1 MTSHPSH
8 PSPPSI
14 HVLIAD
20 DHLVVREGLR
30 AILEA
35 ASDLVLVGEAA
46 DGAEAVQL
54 AAELSPDVV
63 LMDLRMPNVDGIEA
77 IRRIK
82 ARCPDVEIVILTTYD
97 DDEHIVRGLRAGAR
111 GYLDT
116 SAGIQPLEIPVADAD
131 RGAGDVHPL
140 GNPHFLT
147 DPLEGLRVARL
158 IHRKLVEL
166 RPENRA
172 VFDGQLEIGGALELG
187 DGHFDAAVTQ
197 IEAVCVP
204 LTAVADNGHL
214 FALQRVYWRVFFIV
228 DLQCHDH

>member
-1 MTSHPSH
+1 MTSH

-14 HVLIAD
+14 RVLIAD

-77 IRRIK
+77 IRQIK

-97 DDEHIVRGLRAGAR
+97 DDEYIVRGLRAGAR
-111 GYLDT
+111 GYLLKDT
-116 SAGIQPLEIPVADAD
+116 GRQVLFEAIRAAARGESLLPSAVVEKV
-131 RGAGDVHPL
+131 
-140 GNPHFLT
+140 
-147 DPLEGLRVARL
+147 VARL
-158 IHRKLVEL
+158 AEPQPVEAARLSGREREVLGLLAQGAANKEIAARLYITERTVKAHVASIFNKLGVSS
-166 RPENRA
+166 RA
-172 VFDGQLEIGGALELG
+172 
-187 DGHFDAAVTQ
+187 
-197 IEAVCVP
+197 EAV
-204 LTAVADNGHL
+204 AVALRSGL
-214 FALQRVYWRVFFIV
+214 LPAEPRER
-228 DLQCHDH
+228 